1 MQLTIRSM
9 PNEVEETVR
18 KTARE
23 ERISLNK
30 AVIRLLEKAIGLQGP
45 KGSHKVQ
52 DDLDRFC
59 GAWKQEE
66 AADMEKIL
74 EETRSI
80 DKELWK

>member
-45 KGSHKVQ
+45 KSGREIQ

-59 GAWKQEE
+59 GAWKPEE

-74 EETRSI
+74 EEIRSI